1 MPAELRDMRWAV
13 VASRHRSLRQAAETL
28 RVRES
33 TLSRR
38 LRDLEYRLGT
48 ELFERTANG
57 TRLTAIGEEFI
68 AVAQHI
74 LAEADVAFARIKA
87 RGRGESG
94 DLVVG
99 ICMALSVG
107 NLRATLAEYGRQHDG
122 VEVRSIDGSR
132 SRLLAD
138 LTSGSIDVFLTAEGP
153 SAWDGASL
161 PLWSERVMVALPED
175 QFLCPNP
182 IILWPDLAGAR
193 ILVNRRDPGP
203 DYEAMLRARLGDRC
217 GCTFIGHEVCLDRL
231 LGFVAAG
238 LGLTLVSESA
248 AAANDAGIVYRELHD
263 DDGPVR
269 IRFAAYWKETNRNP
283 ALRPFLDL
291 LRGPYSDTAPS
302 LSSE

>member
-1 MPAELRDMRWAV
+1 MTIELRDMRWAIA
-13 VASRHRSLRQAAETL
+13 ASRCQSLRRAAQAL
-28 RVRES
+28 NVRES
-33 TLSRR
+33 SLSRR
-38 LRDLEYRLGT
+38 LRDLEYRLGV
-48 ELFERTANG
+48 ELFERSASG
-57 TRLTAIGEEFI
+57 TRLTAAGEEFI

-74 LAEADVAFARIKA
+74 LAEADAAFARMKA

-107 NLRATLAEYGRQHDG
+107 NLRTTLAEYGRQHDG
-122 VEVRSIDGSR
+122 VEVHSVDGSR

-138 LTSGSIDVFLTAEGP
+138 LTSGSIDVFLTAEGH
-153 SAWDGASL
+153 SAWSGASL
-161 PLWSERVMVALPED
+161 SLWSERVMVALPVEHV
-175 QFLCPNP
+175 LCSSSL
-182 IILWPDLAGAR
+182 IRWPDLAGAR
-193 ILVNRRDPGP
+193 VLVNRRDPGP
-203 DYEAMLRARLGDRC
+203 DYEAMLRARLGERS

-248 AAANDAGIVYRELHD
+248 AGTNESGIIYRELHD
-263 DDGPVR
+263 HDGPVR

-291 LRGPYSDTAPS
+291 LRERYSDTAPAL
-302 LSSE
+302 LSD

>member
-1 MPAELRDMRWAV
+1 MKWAI
-13 VASRHRSLRQAAETL
+13 VASEHRSLRRAAEAL
-28 RVRES
+28 HVRES

-38 LRDLEYRLGT
+38 LRDLEFRLGT

-57 TRLTAIGEEFI
+57 TRLTAAGEEFV
-68 AVAQHI
+68 AVARHI

-94 DLVVG
+94 HLVAG
-99 ICMALSVG
+99 ICMALSVR
-107 NLRATLAEYGRQHDG
+107 NLRATVVEYSRQHEG
-122 VEVRSIDGSR
+122 VEVHSIDGSR

-138 LTSGSIDVFLTAEGP
+138 LTSGSIDVFLTAEGN

-175 QFLCPNP
+175 HFLCPSS
-182 IILWPDLAGAR
+182 IIRWPDLAGAR

-217 GCTFIGHEVCLDRL
+217 RCIFIGHEVCLDRL

-238 LGLTLVSESA
+238 LGLTLVSEGA
-248 AAANDAGIVYRELHD
+248 AVTNDPGLVFRELHD

-291 LRGPYSDTAPS
+291 LRQRYSDTAPA